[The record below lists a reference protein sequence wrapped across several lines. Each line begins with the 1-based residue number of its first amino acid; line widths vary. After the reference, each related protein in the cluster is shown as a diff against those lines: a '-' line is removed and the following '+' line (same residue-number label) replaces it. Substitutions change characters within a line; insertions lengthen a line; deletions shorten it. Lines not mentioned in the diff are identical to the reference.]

1 AAIAHLYAPLSPLAR
16 AGAPLWATAPR
27 NAGPAPLRAELEGD
41 GDGREAR
48 PPGSNRRRGR
58 RMPAV
63 RPILAQALPRR
74 SATNLVASPDFTR
87 MRIVRLP
94 SFCASPSALRTSEG
108 LAPFLPPTSRMTSRV
123 LTL

>member
-1 AAIAHLYAPLSPLAR
+1 MR
-16 AGAPLWATAPR
+16 ALR
-27 NAGPAPLRAELEGD
+27 GPARPPLRVELKGD
-41 GDGREAR
+41 GDGHEAR

-87 MRIVRLP
+87 MRIGRLP
-94 SFCASPSALRTSEG
+94 PFLAFFSAPAPSGGVAT
-108 LAPFLPPTSRMTSRV
+108 FLPPTWRIT
-123 LTL
+123 